1 MNTKITILLI
11 IALLSVSTSPIIGR
25 ALENINAVSISFWR
39 MFIAATIL
47 WSFSIFKPQ
56 GHMVEKININRT
68 ICAGI
73 LLGIH
78 FALFFEAIKITKI
91 ANATFLGTLA
101 PFFTLIIELY
111 ILKRFYNKKVLLGL
125 MFTLLGSVIIL
136 GYQFNLDSK
145 YTIGNFYAVLCS
157 LSIALAFMIG
167 EKVRQ
172 KENTIVYTRL
182 LYFSASITLFI
193 ISISVSESLFYFN
206 LNEFL
211 GLVFLGLVPTIIGH
225 NSIYYA
231 LKYVPPTIVAAFPL
245 GEPIIATI
253 FAFFIFSEVI
263 SINIFI
269 GGLITGLGLI
279 LISIYKKSNY

>member
-1 MNTKITILLI
+1 
-11 IALLSVSTSPIIGR
+11 
-25 ALENINAVSISFWR
+25 
-39 MFIAATIL
+39 
-47 WSFSIFKPQ
+47 
-56 GHMVEKININRT
+56 
-68 ICAGI
+68 
-73 LLGIH
+73 
-78 FALFFEAIKITKI
+78 
-91 ANATFLGTLA
+91 
-101 PFFTLIIELY
+101 
-111 ILKRFYNKKVLLGL
+111 

-193 ISISVSESLFYFN
+193 ISILVSESLFYFN

-231 LKYVPPTIVAAFPL
+231 LKYLPPTIVAAFP
-245 GEPIIATI
+245 
-253 FAFFIFSEVI
+253 
-263 SINIFI
+263 
-269 GGLITGLGLI
+269 
-279 LISIYKKSNY
+279 